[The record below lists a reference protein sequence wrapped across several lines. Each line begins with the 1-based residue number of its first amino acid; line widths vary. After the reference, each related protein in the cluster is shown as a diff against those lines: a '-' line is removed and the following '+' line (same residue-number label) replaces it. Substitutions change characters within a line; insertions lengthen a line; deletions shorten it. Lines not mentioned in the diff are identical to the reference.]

1 LPNNNERYYS
11 NFSATFCEVNTPK
24 AWFGV
29 TGSRGPLV
37 ACLVTFHRCVGSSI
51 WSGPPSG
58 GSSGGVSEPSV
69 RKVHGLVSWGHPGDG
84 CAPRCVERPIGWR
97 SAAGGARKA
106 VRPVQRSSGQVIASL
121 VRDCGCR
128 VGGTG
133 GYPSALPIVSCGP
146 TRTKTTSKVQ
156 SSNRNTRHVFFL
168 ITVQA

>member
-1 LPNNNERYYS
+1 MGRKKETKRTRGGSICLYS
-11 NFSATFCEVNTPK
+11 VFESLDGLKRQSLVWGDWLVGPTGCMPC
-24 AWFGV
+24 GV
-29 TGSRGPLV
+29 SQV
-37 ACLVTFHRCVGSSI
+37 CQCVGSSI

-133 GYPSALPIVSCGP
+133 IPVCSSHRVVWAHPDENDFKSSKF
-146 TRTKTTSKVQ
+146 KT
-156 SSNRNTRHVFFL
+156 
-168 ITVQA
+168 